1 MIFGERVF
9 LYCER
14 GANEAMLAEPA
25 NALSNVAFLLAALA
39 GFAIVLR
46 RPPEERDA
54 DQFLLPALVLF
65 IGLGSLAFHL
75 CANRAAE
82 LADVVP
88 ISVFMLV
95 YLGFALNRFLGI
107 PPAWTVLLVIGFTA
121 VLAITGQVKCGEGV
135 IGFLG
140 PDAKGATPCL
150 NGSVFYLPAL
160 AALIVIG
167 LNLSERRHKAAP
179 WLLWAAAIFAVSIT
193 LRSLDLA
200 LCDQLVI
207 EGRKIGTHAAWH
219 MLNALMLFLL
229 LRASLE
235 GGPNAVGAPPRMLPA
250 SEQPAGTEPEERPTP
265 KPEEAETPDAERSQA
280 TDEKDE
286 RKPALAT

>member
-1 MIFGERVF
+1 MTFGERVF

-14 GANEAMLAEPA
+14 GTNEAMLAEPA

-39 GFAIVLR
+39 GFVIVLR

-75 CANRAAE
+75 YANRAAE
-82 LADVVP
+82 LADIVP

-95 YLGFALNRFLGI
+95 YFGFALNRFLGI

-121 VLAITGQVKCGEGV
+121 VVAITGQVRCGEGL
-135 IGFLG
+135 IGFAGL
-140 PDAKGATPCL
+140 DAEGLKPCL
-150 NGSVFYLPAL
+150 NGSVFYLPSL
-160 AALIVIG
+160 AALIIVG
-167 LNLSERRHKAAP
+167 LNLSERGHKAAP

-193 LRSLDLA
+193 LRTLDLA
-200 LCDQLVI
+200 LCDELVI
-207 EGRKIGTHAAWH
+207 EGRKIGTHATWH
-219 MLNALMLFLL
+219 VLNALVLFLL

-235 GGPNAVGAPPRMLPA
+235 GGPNSVAAPPRTIAA
-250 SEQPAGTEPEERPTP
+250 SDEPAGPERQ
-265 KPEEAETPDAERSQA
+265 EAETPDG
-280 TDEKDE
+280 KDG
-286 RKPALAT
+286 RKTLLAT